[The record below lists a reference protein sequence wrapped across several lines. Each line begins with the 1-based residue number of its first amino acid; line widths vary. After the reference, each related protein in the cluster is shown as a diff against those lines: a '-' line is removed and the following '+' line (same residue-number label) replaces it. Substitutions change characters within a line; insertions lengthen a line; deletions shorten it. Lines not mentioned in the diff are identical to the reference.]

1 MIGPVELLVVA
12 LIGLLIFVASRRG
25 GSPSSSRQTHVRVGG
40 RGALSVRTLL
50 VVVGVAAATGGLVRW
65 AWNWM
70 WATNGGLAEGAVGG
84 AVAGA
89 VAAMIVALSGRKN

>member
-12 LIGLLIFVASRRG
+12 VIGLLIFVASRRG
-25 GSPSSSRQTHVRVGG
+25 GLPSGSRQTHLPVGG
-40 RGALSVRTLL
+40 RGVLSVRTLL
-50 VVVGVAAATGGLVRW
+50 VVVCVSAATGGLVRW

-70 WATNGGLAEGAVGG
+70 SATSGGLVEGAVSG